1 MFFRCFLINARWNI
15 QTIFQK
21 KKKYI
26 CIYPFPPL
34 SQYVPPTMKMFIA
47 LLLNFSGS
55 IGVFGLFN
63 DLSSHQR
70 MDVAGLI
77 FLREKV
83 IDIKGPPNW
92 VIKTIKI
99 NIHAK
104 VIFRLWWWRE
114 IMMNGEII
122 GCFDVWSFWRGVAL
136 GFLFFFYCVTD
147 SEVSIMILWSIC
159 YCAEH
164 E

>member
-1 MFFRCFLINARWNI
+1 MFSNKCQMKHPNNFS
-15 QTIFQK
+15 TK
-21 KKKYI
+21 KKIHMHLSFSSSLAI
-26 CIYPFPPL
+26 CSL
-34 SQYVPPTMKMFIA
+34 TMKMFIA

-70 MDVAGLI
+70 KDVAGLI

-122 GCFDVWSFWRGVAL
+122 GCFDVWSFWKG
-136 GFLFFFYCVTD
+136 GCSCFFFLCNRFRGIHHD
-147 SEVSIMILWSIC
+147 SMIYLLFCWTWINT
-159 YCAEH
+159 
-164 E
+164 

>member
-1 MFFRCFLINARWNI
+1 MPDETSKQF
-15 QTIFQK
+15 FQK
-21 KKKYI
+21 KKKFN
-26 CIYPFPPL
+26 CIYPLPL
-34 SQYVPPTMKMFIA
+34 LLQYVPPTMKMFIA

-55 IGVFGLFN
+55 IGASGLFN

-70 MDVAGLI
+70 MNVAGLI

-136 GFLFFFYCVTD
+136 GFFFCVTD

-159 YCAEH
+159 YFAEH

>member
-15 QTIFQK
+15 QTIFQ

-70 MDVAGLI
+70 MNVAGLI

-122 GCFDVWSFWRGVAL
+122 GCFDVWSFWKGGCSWV
-136 GFLFFFYCVTD
+136 FFYCVTD

-159 YCAEH
+159 YFSEH

>member
-1 MFFRCFLINARWNI
+1 MPDETSKQFF
-15 QTIFQK
+15 QQK
-21 KKKYI
+21 KKFN
-26 CIYPFPPL
+26 CIYPLPL
-34 SQYVPPTMKMFIA
+34 LLQYVPPTMKMFTA

-55 IGVFGLFN
+55 IGASGLFN

-70 MDVAGLI
+70 MNVAGLI

-122 GCFDVWSFWRGVAL
+122 GCFDVWSFWRGIAL
-136 GFLFFFYCVTD
+136 GFFFCVTD

-159 YCAEH
+159 YFAEH

>member
-1 MFFRCFLINARWNI
+1 MPDETPKQFF
-15 QTIFQK
+15 K
-21 KKKYI
+21 KKIKI
-26 CIYPFPPL
+26 HMHLSFSPSL

-55 IGVFGLFN
+55 IGVFGLFD

-122 GCFDVWSFWRGVAL
+122 GCFDVWSFWRG
-136 GFLFFFYCVTD
+136 GCSWFFFCVTD

>member
-1 MFFRCFLINARWNI
+1 MPDETSKQFFK
-15 QTIFQK
+15 K

-47 LLLNFSGS
+47 PLLNFSGS

-83 IDIKGPPNW
+83 VDIKGPPNW

-136 GFLFFFYCVTD
+136 GFFFFYCVTD

>member
-1 MFFRCFLINARWNI
+1 MPDETSKQFFK
-15 QTIFQK
+15 K

-34 SQYVPPTMKMFIA
+34 LQYVPPTMKMFIA
-47 LLLNFSGS
+47 FLLNFSDS

-70 MDVAGLI
+70 MNVAGLI

-136 GFLFFFYCVTD
+136 GFFFYCVTD

-159 YCAEH
+159 YFAEH

>member
-1 MFFRCFLINARWNI
+1 MPDETSKQFLK
-15 QTIFQK
+15 K

-70 MDVAGLI
+70 KDVAGLI

-114 IMMNGEII
+114 IMMNGQII

-136 GFLFFFYCVTD
+136 GFFFYCVTD

-159 YCAEH
+159 YFAEH

>member
-1 MFFRCFLINARWNI
+1 MPDETSKQFF
-15 QTIFQK
+15 K
-21 KKKYI
+21 KKKCI

-70 MDVAGLI
+70 MNVAGLI

-83 IDIKGPPNW
+83 IDIKGPPN
-92 VIKTIKI
+92 
-99 NIHAK
+99 
-104 VIFRLWWWRE
+104 
-114 IMMNGEII
+114 
-122 GCFDVWSFWRGVAL
+122 
-136 GFLFFFYCVTD
+136 
-147 SEVSIMILWSIC
+147 
-159 YCAEH
+159 
-164 E
+164 

>member
-1 MFFRCFLINARWNI
+1 MKHPNNFS
-15 QTIFQK
+15 K

-47 LLLNFSGS
+47 PLLNFSGS

-70 MDVAGLI
+70 KDVAGLI

-83 IDIKGPPNW
+83 IDIKGPPN
-92 VIKTIKI
+92 
-99 NIHAK
+99 
-104 VIFRLWWWRE
+104 
-114 IMMNGEII
+114 
-122 GCFDVWSFWRGVAL
+122 
-136 GFLFFFYCVTD
+136 
-147 SEVSIMILWSIC
+147 
-159 YCAEH
+159 
-164 E
+164 

>member
-1 MFFRCFLINARWNI
+1 MPDETSKQF
-15 QTIFQK
+15 FQK
-21 KKKYI
+21 KKKFN
-26 CIYPFPPL
+26 CIYPLPPL
-34 SQYVPPTMKMFIA
+34 LQYVPPTMKMFIA

-55 IGVFGLFN
+55 IGASGLFN

-70 MDVAGLI
+70 MNVAGLI

-136 GFLFFFYCVTD
+136 GFFFCVTD
-147 SEVSIMILWSIC
+147 SEVSIMILGSIC
-159 YCAEH
+159 YFAEH

>member
-1 MFFRCFLINARWNI
+1 MPDETSKQFL
-15 QTIFQK
+15 QK
-21 KKKYI
+21 KKFN
-26 CIYPFPPL
+26 CIYPLPL
-34 SQYVPPTMKMFIA
+34 LLQYVPPTMKMFIA

-55 IGVFGLFN
+55 IGASGLFN

-70 MDVAGLI
+70 MNVAGLI

-136 GFLFFFYCVTD
+136 VFFFCVTD

-159 YCAEH
+159 YFAEH

>member
-21 KKKYI
+21 KKMHMHLSFSSSLAI
-26 CIYPFPPL
+26 CSPHHENVHC
-34 SQYVPPTMKMFIA
+34 SS
-47 LLLNFSGS
+47 LNFSGS
-55 IGVFGLFN
+55 IGAFGLFN

-70 MDVAGLI
+70 MNVAGLI

-136 GFLFFFYCVTD
+136 GFFYCVTD

>member
-15 QTIFQK
+15 QTIFK
-21 KKKYI
+21 KKKCI

-70 MDVAGLI
+70 MDIAGLI

-136 GFLFFFYCVTD
+136 GFFFTV
-147 SEVSIMILWSIC
+147 
-159 YCAEH
+159 
-164 E
+164 

>member
-1 MFFRCFLINARWNI
+1 MPDETSKQF
-15 QTIFQK
+15 FQK
-21 KKKYI
+21 KKKFN
-26 CIYPFPPL
+26 CIYPLPPL
-34 SQYVPPTMKMFIA
+34 LQYVPPTMKMFIA

-55 IGVFGLFN
+55 IGASGLFN

-70 MDVAGLI
+70 MNVAGLI

-136 GFLFFFYCVTD
+136 GFFFCVTD

-159 YCAEH
+159 YFAEH

>member
-1 MFFRCFLINARWNI
+1 MPDETSKQFFK
-15 QTIFQK
+15 K

-83 IDIKGPPNW
+83 IDIKGPPN
-92 VIKTIKI
+92 
-99 NIHAK
+99 
-104 VIFRLWWWRE
+104 
-114 IMMNGEII
+114 
-122 GCFDVWSFWRGVAL
+122 
-136 GFLFFFYCVTD
+136 
-147 SEVSIMILWSIC
+147 
-159 YCAEH
+159 
-164 E
+164 

>member
-70 MDVAGLI
+70 MNVAGLI

-122 GCFDVWSFWRGVAL
+122 GCFDVWSFWRG
-136 GFLFFFYCVTD
+136 GCSWFFFCVTD

>member
-1 MFFRCFLINARWNI
+1 MPDETSKQFFK
-15 QTIFQK
+15 K

-47 LLLNFSGS
+47 PLLNFSGS

-70 MDVAGLI
+70 MNVAGLI

-136 GFLFFFYCVTD
+136 GFFFFYCVTD

>member
-1 MFFRCFLINARWNI
+1 MFSNKCQMKHPNN
-15 QTIFQK
+15 FQK
-21 KKKYI
+21 KKMHMH
-26 CIYPFPPL
+26 L
-34 SQYVPPTMKMFIA
+34 SFSSSLAVCSPYDENVHCSSFK
-47 LLLNFSGS
+47 LSGS

-70 MDVAGLI
+70 MDIAGLI

-136 GFLFFFYCVTD
+136 GFFLLCNRFRGIHHDSMIYLLFCWTW
-147 SEVSIMILWSIC
+147 INT
-159 YCAEH
+159 
-164 E
+164 

>member
-1 MFFRCFLINARWNI
+1 MLGNKCQMKHPNNFS
-15 QTIFQK
+15 K
-21 KKKYI
+21 KKKKFN
-26 CIYPFPPL
+26 CIYPLPL
-34 SQYVPPTMKMFIA
+34 LLQYVPPTMKMFIA

-55 IGVFGLFN
+55 IGASGLFN

-70 MDVAGLI
+70 MNVAGLI

-122 GCFDVWSFWRGVAL
+122 GCFDVWSFWKGVAL
-136 GFLFFFYCVTD
+136 GFFFCVTD

-159 YCAEH
+159 YFAEH

>member
-1 MFFRCFLINARWNI
+1 MPDETSKQFF
-15 QTIFQK
+15 Q

-34 SQYVPPTMKMFIA
+34 LQYVPPTMKMFIA

-70 MDVAGLI
+70 MNVAGLI

-136 GFLFFFYCVTD
+136 GFFCCVTY

-159 YCAEH
+159 YIAEH

>member
-1 MFFRCFLINARWNI
+1 MLGNKCQMKHPNNFS
-15 QTIFQK
+15 K
-21 KKKYI
+21 KKKKFN
-26 CIYPFPPL
+26 CIYPLPL
-34 SQYVPPTMKMFIA
+34 LLQYVPPTMKMFIA

-55 IGVFGLFN
+55 IGASGLFN

-70 MDVAGLI
+70 MNVAGLI

-136 GFLFFFYCVTD
+136 GFFFCVTD

-159 YCAEH
+159 YFAEH

>member
-1 MFFRCFLINARWNI
+1 MPDETSKQFFKK
-15 QTIFQK
+15 K
-21 KKKYI
+21 KKKYV

-122 GCFDVWSFWRGVAL
+122 GCFDVWSFWRGVAP
-136 GFLFFFYCVTD
+136 GLFFFYCVTD

>member
-1 MFFRCFLINARWNI
+1 MPDETSKQFFK
-15 QTIFQK
+15 K

-34 SQYVPPTMKMFIA
+34 LQYVPSMMKMFIA

-70 MDVAGLI
+70 MNVAGLI

-122 GCFDVWSFWRGVAL
+122 GCFDVWSFWKG
-136 GFLFFFYCVTD
+136 GCSCFFFYCVTD

-159 YCAEH
+159 YFAEH

>member
-1 MFFRCFLINARWNI
+1 MPDETSKQF
-15 QTIFQK
+15 FQK

-34 SQYVPPTMKMFIA
+34 SQYVPPMMKMFIA
-47 LLLNFSGS
+47 LILNFSGS

-70 MDVAGLI
+70 MNVAGLI

-136 GFLFFFYCVTD
+136 GFFFFYCVTD

>member
-1 MFFRCFLINARWNI
+1 MPDETSRQF
-15 QTIFQK
+15 FQK
-21 KKKYI
+21 KKKFN
-26 CIYPFPPL
+26 CIYPLPPL
-34 SQYVPPTMKMFIA
+34 LQYVPPTMKMFIA

-55 IGVFGLFN
+55 IGASGLFN

-70 MDVAGLI
+70 MNVAGLI

-136 GFLFFFYCVTD
+136 GFFFCVTD

-159 YCAEH
+159 YFAEH

>member
-1 MFFRCFLINARWNI
+1 MPDETSKQFFN
-15 QTIFQK
+15 

-70 MDVAGLI
+70 MNVAGLI

-83 IDIKGPPNW
+83 IDIKGPPN
-92 VIKTIKI
+92 
-99 NIHAK
+99 
-104 VIFRLWWWRE
+104 
-114 IMMNGEII
+114 
-122 GCFDVWSFWRGVAL
+122 
-136 GFLFFFYCVTD
+136 
-147 SEVSIMILWSIC
+147 
-159 YCAEH
+159 
-164 E
+164 

>member
-1 MFFRCFLINARWNI
+1 MPDETSKQFFK
-15 QTIFQK
+15 K

-122 GCFDVWSFWRGVAL
+122 GCFDVWSFWKG
-136 GFLFFFYCVTD
+136 GCSCFFFYCVTD

-159 YCAEH
+159 YFAEH

>member
-15 QTIFQK
+15 QTIFN
-21 KKKYI
+21 KKYI

-70 MDVAGLI
+70 MNVAGLI

-136 GFLFFFYCVTD
+136 GFFFFYCVTD

>member
-1 MFFRCFLINARWNI
+1 MPDETSKQFF
-15 QTIFQK
+15 K
-21 KKKYI
+21 KKKI
-26 CIYPFPPL
+26 HMHL
-34 SQYVPPTMKMFIA
+34 SFSSSLAIYVPPTMKMFIA

-122 GCFDVWSFWRGVAL
+122 GCFDVWSFWKG
-136 GFLFFFYCVTD
+136 GCSCFFFYCVTD

-159 YCAEH
+159 YFAEH

>member
-21 KKKYI
+21 KNIHMHLSFSPSRAI
-26 CIYPFPPL
+26 CFPYDENVHC
-34 SQYVPPTMKMFIA
+34 SS
-47 LLLNFSGS
+47 LNFSGS
-55 IGVFGLFN
+55 IGAFGLFD

-70 MDVAGLI
+70 MNVAGLI

-122 GCFDVWSFWRGVAL
+122 GCFDVWSFWRGAAL
-136 GFLFFFYCVTD
+136 AFFFYCVTD

-159 YCAEH
+159 YFAEH

>member
-1 MFFRCFLINARWNI
+1 MFSNKCQMKHPNNFS
-15 QTIFQK
+15 
-21 KKKYI
+21 KKYI

-70 MDVAGLI
+70 MNVAGLI

-136 GFLFFFYCVTD
+136 GFFFYCVTD